1 MASQRSKSLKLIA
14 LVLAICVVQ
23 VYVMA
28 SPLASVKSTSTNL
41 ALLGKLVLSSDQT
54 ILVNGNSASSGTTIF
69 SGSQL
74 QTPDGVRG
82 RVQLGEAGSLSI
94 EPNTNLTVTFDKSN
108 VDVSVAQG
116 NAFLLTNAGVKG
128 TITTPDGT
136 TTAST
141 TNPLPAP
148 PASGTA
154 KGATIGGI
162 VFVVIVVT
170 AYVLSNDDDS

>member
-1 MASQRSKSLKLIA
+1 MAPQSSKLFKVIA
-14 LVLAICVVQ
+14 LSLVICVTQ

-28 SPLASVKSTSTNL
+28 NPVASAKSATTNM
-41 ALLGKLVLSSDQT
+41 ALGKLILSGNQT
-54 ILVNGNSASSGTTIF
+54 ILVNGNSASTGTTIF

-74 QTPDGVRG
+74 QTPEGVSG
-82 RVQLGEAGSLSI
+82 SVQLGEAGRLSI

-108 VDVSVAQG
+108 VDVRVAKG

-141 TNPLPAP
+141 TSPLPAA
-148 PASGTA
+148 PAGGTG
-154 KGATIGGI
+154 KGVAAGAVGMI
-162 VFVVIVVT
+162 VIIVLAIWLT
-170 AYVLSNDDDS
+170 NDDDDS